1 MRNKCSQLRPSPVQA
16 SPDCP
21 HNTSILLYSSQ
32 KPYLNL
38 ESVIRLL
45 ARPKTKNKKKAKLTM
60 TRTERPHMITYTIQI
75 VLEGP
80 HLSPWIKRSI
90 RPHLP
95 STSY

>member
-1 MRNKCSQLRPSPVQA
+1 
-16 SPDCP
+16 
-21 HNTSILLYSSQ
+21 
-32 KPYLNL
+32 
-38 ESVIRLL
+38 
-45 ARPKTKNKKKAKLTM
+45 M